1 LIVAAVANSTQET
14 TVMAQVLFMP
24 MMLLSGATIPLM
36 LFPGWITAIARCMP
50 AFHLMRIVQSTLI
63 GWPPLGMTVA
73 AVTTLLLTSALGMFV
88 SFQLFRWDKDEKIRF
103 RAKLAVA
110 GVLLPFLLLGF
121 YQVLRGDKGIPYVP
135 YSVRSPQ
142 SPAQTPAQ
150 APAMPG
156 SERANQST
164 ANP

>member
-1 LIVAAVANSTQET
+1 
-14 TVMAQVLFMP
+14 
-24 MMLLSGATIPLM
+24 
-36 LFPGWITAIARCMP
+36 
-50 AFHLMRIVQSTLI
+50 
-63 GWPPLGMTVA
+63 
-73 AVTTLLLTSALGMFV
+73 MFV
-88 SFQLFRWDKDEKIRF
+88 SFQLFRWDKEEKIRF
-103 RAKLAVA
+103 RAKLGVA

-121 YQVLRGDKGIPYVP
+121 YQVLRGDTGIPNVP

-142 SPAQTPAQ
+142 APARAPRP